1 MAGTQQHRFVNVVP
15 NVKIKKEVLSSD
27 DENCV
32 SCRICNKSFAS
43 DMALRNHARMEHID
57 AYATGDPSSWT
68 QPEVKKP
75 SKESQEQMIKLKT
88 EKIISSM
95 APADLM
101 TLASDDVSYIII
113 KAENPPESQPRKR
126 KSETEKVEKVPAKK
140 DREKE
145 KEVRPITG
153 PFECLQP
160 STLVADGTC
169 HQIFFSCC
177 EYSAHFRD
185 EHTRRRKGLRCQVC
199 EKPLVASYEPLAPY
213 SCVVCGAG
221 FQTSKELSDHK
232 ATDHIKLKPF
242 QCGVCLK
249 RFTQQGGVQ
258 QHMRMHT
265 GDRPFHC
272 TFCPKSF
279 TQKSGLDQHLR
290 IHTKMKPYR
299 CVICSKSF
307 CQSVHL
313 RQHMRTHTNVSPF
326 QCGICQKRFK
336 QSSHLNYHLKNHN
349 QVNMTEDQKT
359 EYKKLIS
366 LMNLENKKDVYVY
379 DGNKVRLEYENQVV
393 HEQEIE
399 GEQME
404 MGEEEIEQEV
414 EEEVETVEAEVL
426 LEEQETIDDEEQ
438 ILAEQSIQVQEEGGE
453 TYILGD
459 VIYE

>member
-1 MAGTQQHRFVNVVP
+1 
-15 NVKIKKEVLSSD
+15 
-27 DENCV
+27 
-32 SCRICNKSFAS
+32 
-43 DMALRNHARMEHID
+43 
-57 AYATGDPSSWT
+57 
-68 QPEVKKP
+68 
-75 SKESQEQMIKLKT
+75 
-88 EKIISSM
+88 
-95 APADLM
+95 
-101 TLASDDVSYIII
+101 
-113 KAENPPESQPRKR
+113 
-126 KSETEKVEKVPAKK
+126 
-140 DREKE
+140 
-145 KEVRPITG
+145 
-153 PFECLQP
+153 
-160 STLVADGTC
+160 
-169 HQIFFSCC
+169 
-177 EYSAHFRD
+177 
-185 EHTRRRKGLRCQVC
+185 
-199 EKPLVASYEPLAPY
+199 
-213 SCVVCGAG
+213 
-221 FQTSKELSDHK
+221 
-232 ATDHIKLKPF
+232 
-242 QCGVCLK
+242 
-249 RFTQQGGVQ
+249 
-258 QHMRMHT
+258 
-265 GDRPFHC
+265 
-272 TFCPKSF
+272 
-279 TQKSGLDQHLR
+279 
-290 IHTKMKPYR
+290 
-299 CVICSKSF
+299 
-307 CQSVHL
+307 L